1 MEPPRARPPPS
12 WAESEDSIDF
22 KESNL
27 NQKQTPPIKLL
38 CPLNLRCAPRPSW
51 HPEEPPTDAM
61 TLPGQAR
68 GCNWATPAP
77 SLHFWMNRVR

>member
-27 NQKQTPPIKLL
+27 NKKQTPPIKSL
-38 CPLNLRCAPRPSW
+38 CPLNL
-51 HPEEPPTDAM
+51 
-61 TLPGQAR
+61 
-68 GCNWATPAP
+68 
-77 SLHFWMNRVR
+77 